1 MSDGLHEKLMTQEYE
16 IEHGIPVPPLRSGS
30 GIGEKM
36 PLGKMELGDSFL
48 VPIHMS
54 NGDARQL
61 RNRLNGVVGYYSKKS
76 GKRFAV
82 RSVDG
87 GVRVWRV
94 EDRPV
99 QRRR

>member
-16 IEHGIPVPPLRSGS
+16 IEHGIPVPPSLS

-36 PLGKMELGDSFL
+36 PFDKMKVGDSFF
-48 VPIHMS
+48 VPAHVS
-54 NGDARQL
+54 NGDARPI
-61 RNRLNGVVGYYSKKS
+61 RKRLASVVAYYSKKL
-76 GKRFAV
+76 GKRFAL
-82 RSVDG
+82 RKVDD
-87 GVRVWRV
+87 GVRIWRV